1 MTVDKILLFVFTPGG
16 PLLFLSEISNKIVIL
31 SCFILVFTIIRLV
44 KTIIIRLVKTI
55 IISESQDFVI

>member
-31 SCFILVFTIIRLV
+31 SCFILVFS
-44 KTIIIRLVKTI
+44 KIRLVKTI